1 MEQRWSARLAE
12 RKAQQLYRRCRVAD
26 SPQGPR
32 MLIDGKPLLAF
43 CSNDYL
49 GLAGDERIAKALKQG
64 VDRWGSGSGAAHLV
78 NGHSLAHQALE
89 DELADWL
96 GRERVLLFSTG
107 YMANLGIIT
116 GLLERGDQLF
126 EDRLNHASLIDAGL
140 LGNASL
146 HRYHHSDM
154 QSLRRQ
160 LAAFPEGMRMVATD
174 GVFSMDGDIAL
185 LGEMASIC
193 SSEQALL
200 MVDDAHGLGVL
211 GRDGRGCVDEAGLTQ
226 SDVPVLMGTL
236 GKAFGV
242 AGAFV
247 AGSELLIETLIQQ
260 ARSYIYTTAMPAALA
275 EATRASL
282 RIVREER
289 WRRDKL
295 EALMWRFRE
304 GAETIGLSLMPSRTP
319 IQPILLGEPEKAVTW
334 SRRLEELGFLVTAI
348 RPPTVPT
355 GQARLRVTLS
365 AAHEESQVDSL
376 LQALSAIQ
384 EEQAA

>member
-12 RKAQQLYRRCRVAD
+12 RKAQHLYRRCRVAD
-26 SPQGPR
+26 SPQGPQMR
-32 MLIDGKPLLAF
+32 IDGKLLIAF

-49 GLAGDERIAKALKQG
+49 GLASDERIANALKQG

-78 NGHSLAHQALE
+78 NGHSSAHQALE
-89 DELADWL
+89 EELADWL

-140 LGNASL
+140 LGNARL
-146 HRYHHSDM
+146 HRYRHSDM
-154 QSLRRQ
+154 QSLRQQ
-160 LAAFPEGMRMVATD
+160 LAASPEGMRMVATD

-193 SSEQALL
+193 CSERTLL

-211 GRDGRGCVDEAGLTQ
+211 GREGRGCVDEAGLTQ

-295 EALMWRFRE
+295 ESLMWRFRE
-304 GAETIGLSLMPSRTP
+304 GAEAIGLSLMPSRTP
-319 IQPILLGEPEKAVTW
+319 IQPILLGEPEMAVAW
-334 SRRLEELGFLVTAI
+334 SRRLEEHGFLVTAI
-348 RPPTVPT
+348 RPPTVPA

-365 AAHEESQVDSL
+365 AAHEEAQVDSL
-376 LQALSAIQ
+376 LQTLAVIQ

>member
-12 RKAQQLYRRCRVAD
+12 RKAQHLYRRCRVAD

-140 LGNASL
+140 LGNARL
-146 HRYHHSDM
+146 HRYRHSDM

-160 LAAFPEGMRMVATD
+160 LAAFPEGMRMVASD

-275 EATRASL
+275 EAARASL

-384 EEQAA
+384 QEQAA

>member
-12 RKAQQLYRRCRVAD
+12 RKAQHLYRRCRVAD

-78 NGHSLAHQALE
+78 NGHSVAHQALE

-107 YMANLGIIT
+107 YMANIGIIT

-140 LGNASL
+140 LGNARL
-146 HRYHHSDM
+146 HRYRHADM

>member
-12 RKAQQLYRRCRVAD
+12 RKAQHLYRRCRVTD
-26 SPQGPR
+26 SPQGPQMR
-32 MLIDGKPLLAF
+32 IDGKPLIAF

-49 GLAGDERIAKALKQG
+49 GLASDERIAKALKQG
-64 VDRWGSGSGAAHLV
+64 VDHWGSGSGAAHLV
-78 NGHSLAHQALE
+78 NGHSSAHQALE
-89 DELADWL
+89 EELADWL

-140 LGNASL
+140 LGNARL
-146 HRYHHSDM
+146 HRYRHCDM
-154 QSLRRQ
+154 QSLRQQ
-160 LAAFPEGMRMVATD
+160 LAASPEGMRMVATD

-193 SSEQALL
+193 CSERTLL

-211 GRDGRGCVDEAGLTQ
+211 GREGRGCVDEAGLTQ

-295 EALMWRFRE
+295 ESLMWRFRE
-304 GAETIGLSLMPSRTP
+304 GAEAIGLSLMPSRTP

-334 SRRLEELGFLVTAI
+334 SRRLEEHGFLVTAI
-348 RPPTVPT
+348 RPPTVPA

-365 AAHEESQVDSL
+365 AAHEEAQVDSL
-376 LQALSAIQ
+376 LQTLAVIQ

>member
-1 MEQRWSARLAE
+1 
-12 RKAQQLYRRCRVAD
+12 
-26 SPQGPR
+26 
-32 MLIDGKPLLAF
+32 
-43 CSNDYL
+43 
-49 GLAGDERIAKALKQG
+49 
-64 VDRWGSGSGAAHLV
+64 
-78 NGHSLAHQALE
+78 
-89 DELADWL
+89 
-96 GRERVLLFSTG
+96 
-107 YMANLGIIT
+107 
-116 GLLERGDQLF
+116 
-126 EDRLNHASLIDAGL
+126 
-140 LGNASL
+140 
-146 HRYHHSDM
+146 
-154 QSLRRQ
+154 
-160 LAAFPEGMRMVATD
+160 MVATD

>member
-12 RKAQQLYRRCRVAD
+12 RKAQHLYRRCRVAD

-140 LGNASL
+140 LGNARL
-146 HRYHHSDM
+146 HRYRHSDM

-160 LAAFPEGMRMVATD
+160 LAAFPKGMRMVASD

-193 SSEQALL
+193 SSEQVLL

-384 EEQAA
+384 QEQAA

>member
-12 RKAQQLYRRCRVAD
+12 RKAQHLYRRCRVAD

-140 LGNASL
+140 LGNARL
-146 HRYHHSDM
+146 HRYRHSDM

-160 LAAFPEGMRMVATD
+160 LAAFPEGMRMVASD

-247 AGSELLIETLIQQ
+247 AGSELLIETLTQQ